1 MESNRLL
8 MELER
13 HRRLINRDIIDE
25 AVPELTLSRLEP
37 MLRMV
42 AHARADYIA
51 ELVSLSDAC
60 QGSKPSTEQLTR
72 LKAKRLAFE
81 ELVAAVNAL
90 ENVVQRDY
98 LTIGD

>member
-1 MESNRLL
+1 MESTRLL

-13 HRRLINRDIIDE
+13 HRKMINREIIDE
-25 AVPELTLSRLEP
+25 AVPELTLPLLEP

-42 AHARADYIA
+42 AHSRAAYIA
-51 ELVSLSDAC
+51 ELVSITNENQGGAPSEQQLS
-60 QGSKPSTEQLTR
+60 R
-72 LKAKRLAFE
+72 LKTKRLAFE

-90 ENVVQRDY
+90 ETVVQRDY

>member
-1 MESNRLL
+1 MESTRLL

-13 HRRLINRDIIDE
+13 HRRMINREVIDE
-25 AVPELTLSRLEP
+25 AVPELALERLEP

-42 AHARADYIA
+42 AHTRAAYIA
-51 ELVSLSDAC
+51 ELVELSSAT
-60 QGSKPSTEQLTR
+60 GGAAPNNEQLTK

-90 ENVVQRDY
+90 ESVVQREY
-98 LTIGD
+98 LSIGD